1 MTNIELLEIIKDYKL
16 EQNAFMLYKN
26 EIYVGSIYGSGKH
39 YTVVNAKERYITAED
54 LKKALWKI
62 IFSRKNIIMQ
72 KKLEKIKEMF

>member
-16 EQNAFMLYKN
+16 EQNAFMLFKD

-39 YTVVNAKERYITAED
+39 YTVVRVDERYITAED
-54 LKKALWKI
+54 LKKSILKI
-62 IFSRKNIIMQ
+62 MFSRKHYMMK

>member
-16 EQNAFMLYKN
+16 EQNAFMLFKD

-39 YTVVNAKERYITAED
+39 YTVVSGDERYITAED
-54 LKKALWKI
+54 LKKSIWKI
-62 IFSRKNIIMQ
+62 MFSLKNRMMK